1 MAVQTS
7 RFNLSASQFPLL
19 SELQGRTVIVGTHDQ
34 NYTPGQSLN
43 PGADVGEVGIPQLY
57 YAHNVLP
64 TPQGYQSVGYFP
76 FALAQG
82 TSFNFTYVFTVR
94 DSNANIGT
102 LGVTATGQIYL
113 LQYGVNTWVSIVA
126 PVGIAGARPTTAFV
140 RGITYIYFAFVGC
153 FVYDFPSFTM
163 VPTTLTG
170 LTPANIQGVTG
181 SQGYLVAY
189 DATSVVA
196 WSSVITATD
205 FTPSLTTGAGGGNVD
220 GLTGR
225 IMAAASI
232 DGGIIIFSTNNAVA
246 MIYQANSRYPF
257 SFNPVANSGGLS
269 NAANASY
276 QALDSDHAY
285 VYSTSGLQ
293 ALDMN
298 KAQFLLPAATEFLSG
313 SRFEDFNESTNL
325 LSITTLTTALQKQI
339 AFIADRFV
347 VVSYGINSLT
357 HAIVIDVV
365 LNRVGKLK
373 INHIAMFEF
382 QLYDQT
388 IYETPK
394 KSIGVMANDGT
405 ISLVSTDIG
414 LSASNGVM
422 ILGKYQYVR
431 PRLTTLQGV
440 DIENVPDTS
449 NFQIYD
455 LATYDGKTFLPAVSG
470 YTSGNTGLCQHY
482 DFFSTGMN
490 HSLLMK
496 GRFNAVSG
504 EISYNVAGKVG
515 LA

>member
-43 PGADVGEVGIPQLY
+43 PGADVGEVGIPQLF

-64 TPQGYQSVGYFP
+64 TPQGYQSIGYFP

-82 TSFNFTYVFTVR
+82 TSFDFIYVFTIR
-94 DSNANIGT
+94 DSAANIGT
-102 LGVTATGQIYL
+102 MGVTATGQIYL
-113 LQYGVNTWVSIVA
+113 LQYGTNTWVAIVS
-126 PVGIAGARPTTAFV
+126 PPGLAGARPTTAYV
-140 RGITYIYFAFVGC
+140 RGVTYIYFAFVGC
-153 FVYDFPSFTM
+153 YVYNFTTFTM
-163 VPTTLTG
+163 VPTVLTAINTALTLG
-170 LTPANIQGVTG
+170 IVG
-181 SQGYLVAY
+181 SNGYLACY
-189 DATSVVA
+189 DATSTVA
-196 WSSVITATD
+196 WSSVISATD
-205 FTPSLTTGAGGGNVD
+205 FTPSLSTGAGGGNVE

-225 IMAAASI
+225 IITAVSI

-257 SFNPVANSGGLS
+257 AFNAVANSGGLS

-313 SRFEDFNESTNL
+313 SRFEDFDETTNL
-325 LSITTLTTALQKQI
+325 LSITTLTTVLKKQI

-347 VVSYGINSLT
+347 VISYGINSLT

-373 INHIAMFEF
+373 VDHIAIFEF

-405 ISLVSTDIG
+405 IKLVNTDIG
-414 LSASNGVM
+414 STTSTGVM

-431 PRLTTLQGV
+431 PRLMTLQGV
-440 DIENVPDTS
+440 DIENIPDTA
-449 NFQIYD
+449 NFNLYD
-455 LATYDGKTFLPAVSG
+455 LPSLDGKTFQPAVAG
-470 YTSGNTGLCQHY
+470 YNIGNTGLAQHY
-482 DFFSTGMN
+482 NFFNTASN
-490 HSLLMK
+490 HSLLFK

-504 EISYNVAGKVG
+504 EISYNIAGKTG